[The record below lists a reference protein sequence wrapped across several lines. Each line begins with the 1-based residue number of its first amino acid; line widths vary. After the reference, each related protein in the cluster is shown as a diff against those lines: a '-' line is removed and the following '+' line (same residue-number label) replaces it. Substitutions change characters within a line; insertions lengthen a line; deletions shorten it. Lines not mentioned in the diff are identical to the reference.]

1 MFKVQTNCIIVDLQI
16 KFLSSIFDMI
26 LATLGC
32 TLGKIF
38 STLRRLLVEL
48 ERKSTEQC
56 QKAKRPLRLD
66 LCPLDTLSKHVSL
79 RNFSKFIWKNLYQM
93 SWRYRSSH
101 QRGFIKKVSLKN
113 FAKFRGKYLC
123 QSLLF
128 SKVAGQNYVLEVYQ
142 SCKNHWILYTLY
154 ASCLKKISI
163 FLDEKTPLSVL
174 RNLA

>member
-16 KFLSSIFDMI
+16 KFLSSIFDMV

-38 STLRRLLVEL
+38 CTLRRLLVEL

-79 RNFSKFIWKNLYQM
+79 RNFSKFI
-93 SWRYRSSH
+93 
-101 QRGFIKKVSLKN
+101 
-113 FAKFRGKYLC
+113 
-123 QSLLF
+123 
-128 SKVAGQNYVLEVYQ
+128 
-142 SCKNHWILYTLY
+142 
-154 ASCLKKISI
+154 
-163 FLDEKTPLSVL
+163 
-174 RNLA
+174 